1 MSNNKKLLSS
11 CGLFLAACVLALTVR
26 AESGELKTY
35 YERPGLNLNAYDKI
49 LVDPLALSN
58 AKVVPP
64 PWVEGKDRQPHK
76 WALNQDDINY
86 TKQAYRAAMQQ
97 QLETEGGYAIV
108 AEPGEGVLEIAI
120 AIVSLT
126 PYAQQGE
133 QVITKG
139 SGELTMQVELRD
151 ALSRELLAIYEGNQ
165 EVGHEYQENTRLSAE
180 HNLQQLFAEWGKK
193 VRDAMDAD
201 HGK

>member
-1 MSNNKKLLSS
+1 MSNNKKHFPS
-11 CGLFLAACVLALTVR
+11 CALFLAACVLAVTVR

-35 YERPGLNLNAYDKI
+35 YERPGLNLSAYDKI

-126 PYAQQGE
+126 PYAQVGE
-133 QVITKG
+133 KVITRG

-151 ALSRELLAIYEGNQ
+151 ALTRELLAIYEGDQ
-165 EVGHEYQENTRLSAE
+165 EVGQEYQENTRLSAE
-180 HNLQQLFAEWGKK
+180 HNLQQLFAEWGRK
-193 VRDAMDAD
+193 VRDAMDED
-201 HGK
+201 HGT

>member
-1 MSNNKKLLSS
+1 MANNKKRLVN
-11 CGLFLAACVLALTVR
+11 CGLFLAACVLTLTVR
-26 AESGELKTY
+26 ADSGVLKTY
-35 YERPGLNLNAYDKI
+35 YERPGLDLSAYDKI

-133 QVITKG
+133 NVITKG

-151 ALSRELLAIYEGNQ
+151 ALTRELLAIYEGDQ
-165 EVGHEYQENTRLSAE
+165 EVGQEYQENTRLSAE
-180 HNLQQLFAEWGKK
+180 HNLQQLFAQWGKK